1 MSKKPPL
8 LPFEALSRVLRTAR
22 MNGTVT
28 LAIAGT
34 FALISASDHDYIGTT
49 IGLAIAA
56 AGAMELHGLTVLHN
70 REERGISWLIWS
82 QFVLMTLVLGYA
94 YFKIT
99 HPPIEELRASFNTLY
114 SAEKMAELKK
124 AEEQLGLSDDQLL
137 KLLNSF
143 TWGLIA
149 LVTLLYQGGMMI
161 YYSRRRKAVNEA
173 LQLED

>member
-1 MSKKPPL
+1 
-8 LPFEALSRVLRTAR
+8 